1 MTTLT
6 ELELVALRERFPALQ
21 RPGPDGRPLVYLDG
35 AAGSQVPR
43 EVAEAMS
50 GQLLAGTA
58 NTGGAYDT
66 SRDAEVLV
74 DAARRVAAELTGAD
88 PDEIAFGAS
97 TTALQFQLAHA
108 VARTLRPGDEI
119 VTTALD
125 HDANVAPWLRVA
137 EDHDLVVKV
146 APMNAADGTVHPDAV
161 AGLVGSRTRI
171 VAYTLASNAL
181 GTIPDAAGLAALAH
195 QVGALAWADG
205 VHFMP
210 HRRVAG
216 VRHGADVLV
225 CSAGK
230 FFGPHVGIAAIRR
243 DLAESWP
250 ADRVR
255 PAGQTP
261 PGRRFEAGTPPFE
274 ALAGVVAAVDYL
286 ASLGA
291 GDSRPQRLDDAYA
304 RITAY
309 EQELSRYVLHRLAQ
323 LPRVRLY
330 GIADPDRAAER
341 TPTFC
346 LRVAGASPRETAAA
360 LGAGGVCVFDGDYYA
375 LEVMRALGL
384 AESGGAV
391 RASALHYT
399 TIGELDRLLDGLATI

>member
-1 MTTLT
+1 MTLT
-6 ELELVALRERFPALQ
+6 EPELVALRERFPALQ

-35 AAGSQVPR
+35 AAGSQVPC
-43 EVAEAMS
+43 EVAQAMS

-66 SRDAEVLV
+66 SRDAEALV
-74 DAARRVAAELTGAD
+74 VAARQAAAELTGAD

-146 APMNAADGTVHPDAV
+146 APLSPADGTVHPDAV
-161 AGLVGSRTRI
+161 GELVGSRTRI

-181 GTIPDAAGLAALAH
+181 GTVPDAARLAGIAH
-195 QVGALAWADG
+195 EVGALAWADA
-205 VHFMP
+205 VHFAP

-225 CSAGK
+225 CSAYK
-230 FFGPHVGIAAIRR
+230 FCGPHVGIAAIRR

-255 PAGQTP
+255 PAAQTP
-261 PGRRFEAGTPPFE
+261 PGRRFETGTVPFE
-274 ALAGVVAAVDYL
+274 SLAGVVAAVDYL

-291 GDSRPQRLDDAYA
+291 GGSRPQRLDDAYA
-304 RITAY
+304 RIGAY
-309 EQELSRYVLHRLAQ
+309 ERELCAHVLRGLSR
-323 LPRVRLY
+323 LPHVRLY
-330 GIADPDRAAER
+330 GIADPERSAER

-346 LRVAGASPRETAAA
+346 LRVEGVAPRETAVA
-360 LGAGGVCVFDGDYYA
+360 LGRQGVCVFDGDYYA

-399 TIGELDRLLDGLATI
+399 TVGELDRLLDTLAVA